1 MPDSSVTIALSKG
14 RILREAMP
22 LLARAGIVPEEDP
35 AESRRL
41 VIGGNPP
48 GVRFL
53 VVRAADTGTYVRFGA
68 ADIGIIGK
76 DLLLEEGGD
85 DLYELLDLRIAR
97 CRMVVAQ
104 PASPATGDGPAHGAR
119 LRIGTK
125 YPNIARAH
133 FAAKGIMT
141 EPIKLYGSME
151 LAPLVGLADQIVDL
165 VDTGNTLRAN
175 GLVEVEQIAEISSRL
190 VVNKA
195 AMKLKQERL
204 KALMRRIESAVS

>member
-1 MPDSSVTIALSKG
+1 MSESPVTIAISKG
-14 RILREAMP
+14 RILNQSLP
-22 LLARAGIVPEEDP
+22 LLARAGITPREDP
-35 AESRRL
+35 TVSRRL
-41 VIGGNPP
+41 VIDGDPP

-68 ADIGIIGK
+68 ADLGIIGK
-76 DLLLEEGGD
+76 DQLLEEGGE

-104 PASPATGDGPAHGAR
+104 PASRTGNDGTGAGTR

-125 YPNIARAH
+125 YPNIARAY
-133 FAAKGIMT
+133 FARKGVMT

-175 GLVEVEQIAEISSRL
+175 DLVEVEQVAEISSRL
-190 VVNKA
+190 VANKA
-195 AMKLKQERL
+195 AMKLKQEPL
-204 KALMRRIESAVS
+204 KALVRRIEGAVR